1 MEKFAIDLD
10 KVLDDFEF
18 NEDCAEQIAS
28 DNLSTNN
35 ASSSS
40 VKCNLE
46 PSALKG
52 YNYLLIEP
60 KKENKEFDI
69 ILPVERHKD
78 LQQINTK
85 NKCINENDIVS
96 ENLNYSTEQTTI
108 ENTDVNQFYIQEC
121 TNENK
126 SIQKQSVSS
135 YDSEQVS
142 LAIYNDISQKV
153 LQKQQN
159 SNNSPKIDNRYDK
172 KLNQSNLK
180 PSVSNVFSSLNEYI
194 NAPPGSSDCIHSI
207 LSDSEIQ
214 SDFET
219 KVPQIIQSSAK
230 DSDESIPHK
239 QTADIPDPAREI
251 PVLSY
256 QDATIPITVELPIT
270 YETNIKENVKNVHVT
285 NFKPLESKTDLPE
298 KVALNEACI
307 ELSNK
312 AEIKNDKTHNYNSD
326 RIDQEKDS
334 IPKCTCIQGG
344 YYENEFTT
352 PITVELPITYET
364 NIKEDVKNVHVTN
377 FEPLESK
384 TDLPEKVALNEA
396 CIELSNKAEIKNDKT
411 HNYNSDRIDQEKDSM
426 PKCTCIQG
434 GYYENEFTTPI
445 TVELPITYETNI
457 KEDVKNVH
465 VTNFKPLE
473 SKTDLPEKV
482 ELNEACIELSNK
494 AEIKNDK
501 THNYNSDRI
510 DQEKDSMPKC
520 TCIQGGYYENEST
533 TPITVELPI
542 TYETNIK
549 EDVKNVRVTN
559 FEPLESKTD
568 LLEKVAL
575 NEACI
580 ELSNKAEIKN
590 DKTHNY
596 NSDRIDQEKYSMPKC
611 TCIQGGYYENESTT
625 QLQDNESKLSV
636 ENIGTSEKHRSSL
649 NSVCK
654 PIGFSNIDNLS
665 EDELTKYLAEL
676 EEEEK
681 LRESCNKKDENKQN
695 VQVFPDT
702 SVESRKMIES
712 ELNERIENISIT
724 DCQKKEMD
732 KELLNNA
739 LMKQNVQQSDDRLN
753 EDRLNK
759 HKDILN
765 NPSGKELKLL
775 HRDNVAKDD
784 KMKLENECVP
794 DTKDIED
801 SQERPTYSLN
811 INQGSL
817 NDGRTEIQLKE
828 QKGNSTQYNQ
838 ACELKMPSDIDNISE
853 ERIST
858 TSELNTLI
866 DMTKHND
873 DAISTSVDVY
883 TRPNVSDTSNDSEK
897 PVRPQ
902 TLDIV
907 LSNNS
912 TEHQV
917 LGSTSDTPSYQ
928 VQSDTDG
935 IKEEQGSSPDI
946 LDNSL
951 PESGS
956 VLGKQPPF
964 WVPDSDAPSCMLC
977 DVKFTVIKRRHHCRA
992 CGKVLCNKCCNMK
1005 YKLEYQGNIDSRVC
1019 VSCYQLLTKAE
1030 TEQGMGEW
1038 SSGYSTCM
1046 NNNDINSPQGRQ
1058 PNPNNPMEY
1067 CSTIPPL
1074 QQLAGGLPPPPT
1086 VMVPVGVLKRED
1098 GTKSRPEI
1106 SKSVMFSDELDM
1118 SWDLKPP
1125 YRKSGSK
1132 RIPTPGS
1139 SVPSTSVKKQNLP
1152 RFDPNT
1158 ESYVP
1163 QDPNALPPT
1172 VTIHKGQVSY
1182 HAVTDENLLYKTL
1195 KNECEPPV
1203 MFAINRNLYAYVKM
1217 VTLNCCVNK
1226 TCWNVTSKGLDCVGQ
1241 DEIILLIEVLPDE
1254 IRVPKDL
1261 LLFINQL
1268 RLEAMKGN
1276 IVSELGFLIY
1286 QGGNFLD
1293 SREHAGFL
1301 FIRQTSQC
1309 LQKIIL
1315 PPGPYLFG
1323 LLVHRWE
1330 TPWAKVFPLRLVLR
1344 LGAEY
1349 RYYPCPLFSV
1359 RFRDALYFEIGHTVM
1374 KVLADFRNFA
1384 YTLPSVRGLTIHLR
1398 NRMTDVMFPR
1408 NRYDQVIK
1416 GLNNSNDHVLAYA
1429 SNFSIAA
1436 DSHLVCIQTNTGDE
1450 STYQTQAISINNNPR
1465 TITGTSFIVING
1477 ALKSSMG
1484 LSAKSSIVEDG
1495 LMVEIMPE
1503 KMEALKA
1510 ALKNMQDFS
1519 IGCGRQ
1525 GAPEPDETVNI
1536 KWVDNDVQF
1545 NVGVKSPIDRRP
1557 MDGIPSIRIHNGIDY
1572 KGTSRFIRWTEVF
1585 IINSD
1590 DHPNGVH
1597 DPVDINK
1604 LSGNIAKATCTA
1616 LVKLLDLLANAGLT
1630 KLGVRT
1636 TIHPDNVGYE
1646 AGSEG
1651 MKLPPIY
1658 MKSLDNE
1665 LIQVLHKAAQSSQDT
1680 HIVLEL
1686 IFYILDD

>member
-28 DNLSTNN
+28 VSPATNN

-46 PSALKG
+46 PSNLKT
-52 YNYLLIEP
+52 YNYLLIES
-60 KKENKEFDI
+60 KKTNKEFDI
-69 ILPVERHKD
+69 ILPLERHKD

-85 NKCINENDIVS
+85 SKCISEKDSIS
-96 ENLNYSTEQTTI
+96 ENLTYSTEESTI
-108 ENTDVNQFYIQEC
+108 KNTDVNQFYTQEC
-121 TNENK
+121 TNDNNV
-126 SIQKQSVSS
+126 IQKQSVPS

-142 LAIYNDISQKV
+142 LPIYNDISQKTSII
-153 LQKQQN
+153 QKQQN
-159 SNNSPKIDNRYDK
+159 SSSSPKIDNGYDK
-172 KLNQSNLK
+172 KLNQFNLK

-194 NAPPGSSDCIHSI
+194 NAPPGSSDCINSV
-207 LSDSEIQ
+207 LDNSDTQSDSESKTIYH
-214 SDFET
+214 
-219 KVPQIIQSSAK
+219 IN
-230 DSDESIPHK
+230 
-239 QTADIPDPAREI
+239 EI
-251 PVLSY
+251 PNLIQINTKDNDKSIALKETVDTTNSTIEASISN
-256 QDATIPITVELPIT
+256 QDIMIPITLELPIT
-270 YETNIKENVKNVHVT
+270 YE
-285 NFKPLESKTDLPE
+285 S
-298 KVALNEACI
+298 
-307 ELSNK
+307 S
-312 AEIKNDKTHNYNSD
+312 
-326 RIDQEKDS
+326 
-334 IPKCTCIQGG
+334 
-344 YYENEFTT
+344 
-352 PITVELPITYET
+352 
-364 NIKEDVKNVHVTN
+364 IKEDVKNVHVTN
-377 FEPLESK
+377 SELLE
-384 TDLPEKVALNEA
+384 NE
-396 CIELSNKAEIKNDKT
+396 IELSKDIINKACTELSKNIEIENEE
-411 HNYNSDRIDQEKDSM
+411 SDRMNQENNSM
-426 PKCTCIQG
+426 LECTYIQND
-434 GYYENEFTTPI
+434 YYENECTTK
-445 TVELPITYETNI
+445 L
-457 KEDVKNVH
+457 
-465 VTNFKPLE
+465 VTNQD
-473 SKTDLPEKV
+473 SEK
-482 ELNEACIELSNK
+482 
-494 AEIKNDK
+494 
-501 THNYNSDRI
+501 
-510 DQEKDSMPKC
+510 
-520 TCIQGGYYENEST
+520 
-533 TPITVELPI
+533 
-542 TYETNIK
+542 
-549 EDVKNVRVTN
+549 
-559 FEPLESKTD
+559 
-568 LLEKVAL
+568 
-575 NEACI
+575 
-580 ELSNKAEIKN
+580 
-590 DKTHNY
+590 
-596 NSDRIDQEKYSMPKC
+596 
-611 TCIQGGYYENESTT
+611 
-625 QLQDNESKLSV
+625 KLSM
-636 ENIGTSEKHRSSL
+636 ENIDTIDEHGNSL
-649 NSVCK
+649 NLTHKS
-654 PIGFSNIDNLS
+654 IGFSNIDDLS
-665 EDELTKYLAEL
+665 EEELTKYLAEL

-681 LRESCNKKDENKQN
+681 LRESYNKHENIITRTQNDSQHQQDENKQN
-695 VQVFPDT
+695 VEISTDISIKSF
-702 SVESRKMIES
+702 KMIES
-712 ELNERIENISIT
+712 ESNEKLENISIT
-724 DCQKKEMD
+724 DCKKEETS
-732 KELLNNA
+732 KELLNNI
-739 LMKQNVQQSDDRLN
+739 LEKQNVQHDDQLN
-753 EDRLNK
+753 EDI

-765 NPSGKELKLL
+765 NPNNKEIKLL
-775 HRDNVAKDD
+775 HTTNVIKDD
-784 KMKLENECVP
+784 KIKLENECVP
-794 DTKDIED
+794 HAKNIKD
-801 SQERPTYSLN
+801 SQEHSIYSLN

-817 NDGRTEIQLKE
+817 NNDKTEIQLKE
-828 QKGNSTQYNQ
+828 QKGNSAQYSQ
-838 ACELKMPSDIDNISE
+838 ACELKTSSDFDNISE
-853 ERIST
+853 EKV
-858 TSELNTLI
+858 TSDVNVLI
-866 DMTKHND
+866 DKT
-873 DAISTSVDVY
+873 STSLEVY
-883 TRPNVSDTSNDSEK
+883 TKPNISDINNESEK
-897 PVRPQ
+897 PIRPQ

-907 LSNNS
+907 LTNNS
-912 TEHQV
+912 NEHQA
-917 LGSTSDTPSYQ
+917 LDSTSDTPSYQ
-928 VQSDTDG
+928 VQSDIDG
-935 IKEEQGSSPDI
+935 TKEDQGSSPDI
-946 LDNSL
+946 VENSV
-951 PESGS
+951 PESGP

-977 DVKFTVIKRRHHCRA
+977 DVKFTVLKRRHHCRA

-1030 TEQGMGEW
+1030 TERGMGEW
-1038 SSGYSTCM
+1038 SSGYSTCV
-1046 NNNDINSPQGRQ
+1046 NNNDINSP
-1058 PNPNNPMEY
+1058 
-1067 CSTIPPL
+1067 
-1074 QQLAGGLPPPPT
+1074 QLAGGLPPPPT

-1098 GTKSRPEI
+1098 GTKNRPEI
-1106 SKSVMFSDELDM
+1106 SKSVMFSDGIRPGCDLTELDM
-1118 SWDLKPP
+1118 SWDMKPP

-1139 SVPSTSVKKQNLP
+1139 SMPSTSVKKQNLP
-1152 RFDPNT
+1152 RLDPNT

-1182 HAVTDENLLYKTL
+1182 HAVTNENLLYKTL

-1203 MFAINRNLYAYVKM
+1203 MFAINRNLYAYVKIL
-1217 VTLNCCVNK
+1217 TLNCCVNK

-1241 DEIILLIEVLPDE
+1241 DEVILLIEVLPDE
-1254 IRVPKDL
+1254 TRVPKDL

-1268 RLEAMKGN
+1268 HLEAMKGN
-1276 IVSELGFLIY
+1276 TVSELGFSIY

-1301 FIRQTSQC
+1301 FIRQTLQC

-1315 PPGPYLFG
+1315 PPAPFLIG

-1330 TPWAKVFPLRLVLR
+1330 TPWAKVFPLRLILR

-1384 YTLPSVRGLTIHLR
+1384 YTLPGVRGLIIHLK

-1429 SNFSIAA
+1429 SNFSIDA

-1450 STYQTQAISINNNPR
+1450 SSYQTQAISINNNPR

-1545 NVGVKSPIDRRP
+1545 NLGVKSPIDGQP
-1557 MDGIPSIRIHNGIDY
+1557 MDGIPSIRVHNGIDY

-1590 DHPNGVH
+1590 DHPNGVY

-1658 MKSLDNE
+1658 MNSLDNE

-1680 HIVLEL
+1680 HTVLEL

>member
-28 DNLSTNN
+28 VNPSANN

-46 PSALKG
+46 PSALKN

-60 KKENKEFDI
+60 KKANKEFDI
-69 ILPVERHKD
+69 ILPVERRKD
-78 LQQINTK
+78 LQEVNTK
-85 NKCINENDIVS
+85 NKCVNENDTVS
-96 ENLNYSTEQTTI
+96 ENLSYNAEAAAV
-108 ENTDVNQFYIQEC
+108 ENTDVNQFYTNEC
-121 TNENK
+121 TSDNK
-126 SIQKQSVSS
+126 LVQKQSVSS
-135 YDSEQVS
+135 YDSDQVP

-153 LQKQQN
+153 IQKQQN
-159 SNNSPKIDNRYDK
+159 SSNSPKIDNRYDK
-172 KLNQSNLK
+172 KLNQFNLK

-194 NAPPGSSDCIHSI
+194 NAPPGSSDCISSV
-207 LSDSEIQ
+207 LSDSKIQ
-214 SDFET
+214 PDLET
-219 KVPQIIQSSAK
+219 KVPHCQIIQSAAE
-230 DSDESIPHK
+230 DSVAVKP
-239 QTADIPDPAREI
+239 TVDITNSVTEI
-251 PVLSY
+251 PVTSY
-256 QDATIPITVELPIT
+256 QDNPVPIALELPIP
-270 YETNIKENVKNVHVT
+270 YETNVKEDVNNVHVK
-285 NFKPLESKTDLPE
+285 NFKPLESEAEFSKN
-298 KVALNEACI
+298 VAINEAFVDFSDKADI
-307 ELSNK
+307 EN
-312 AEIKNDKTHNYNSD
+312 ENSD
-326 RIDQEKDS
+326 RVNQENNS
-334 IPKCTCIQGG
+334 
-344 YYENEFTT
+344 
-352 PITVELPITYET
+352 V
-364 NIKEDVKNVHVTN
+364 
-377 FEPLESK
+377 LECSSVQ
-384 TDLPEKVALNEA
+384 D
-396 CIELSNKAEIKNDKT
+396 
-411 HNYNSDRIDQEKDSM
+411 NYHECN
-426 PKCTCIQG
+426 
-434 GYYENEFTTPI
+434 
-445 TVELPITYETNI
+445 
-457 KEDVKNVH
+457 
-465 VTNFKPLE
+465 
-473 SKTDLPEKV
+473 
-482 ELNEACIELSNK
+482 
-494 AEIKNDK
+494 
-501 THNYNSDRI
+501 
-510 DQEKDSMPKC
+510 
-520 TCIQGGYYENEST
+520 
-533 TPITVELPI
+533 
-542 TYETNIK
+542 
-549 EDVKNVRVTN
+549 
-559 FEPLESKTD
+559 
-568 LLEKVAL
+568 
-575 NEACI
+575 
-580 ELSNKAEIKN
+580 
-590 DKTHNY
+590 
-596 NSDRIDQEKYSMPKC
+596 
-611 TCIQGGYYENESTT
+611 T
-625 QLQDNESKLSV
+625 QLQDNEMKLNMESIDKNQ
-636 ENIGTSEKHRSSL
+636 EHGNSL
-649 NSVCK
+649 SQVHK

-681 LRESCNKKDENKQN
+681 LRESCNKYENIINISQNVAQDQKDEDKQN
-695 VQVFPDT
+695 SQVFSDT
-702 SVESRKMIES
+702 IVGASKMIES
-712 ELNERIENISIT
+712 ELSERIENISIT
-724 DCQKKEMD
+724 NSQKEETD
-732 KELLNNA
+732 KQL
-739 LMKQNVQQSDDRLN
+739 QSVQQSDDQIN
-753 EDRLNK
+753 KDK

-765 NPSGKELKLL
+765 NPNSKELTLL
-775 HRDNVAKDD
+775 HTVNVAKDN

-794 DTKDIED
+794 IAKDIKD
-801 SQERPTYSLN
+801 SQEHSMYSLN

-817 NDGRTEIQLKE
+817 NNSKTKIQLKE
-828 QKGNSTQYNQ
+828 QKISKQYNQ
-838 ACELKMPSDIDNISE
+838 VCDLKMPSDIDSTSE
-853 ERIST
+853 ERTSV
-858 TSELNTLI
+858 TSEENILSDN
-866 DMTKHND
+866 TKHNGD
-873 DAISTSVDVY
+873 EMSTSVDVY
-883 TRPNVSDTSNDSEK
+883 TKPNVSDTSDDSEK
-897 PVRPQ
+897 PIRPQ

-912 TEHQV
+912 SEHQV

-928 VQSDTDG
+928 VQSDVDG
-935 IKEEQGSSPDI
+935 TKEEQGSSPDI
-946 LDNSL
+946 LENSL
-951 PESGS
+951 PETSS

-977 DVKFTVIKRRHHCRA
+977 DVKFTVLKRRHHCRA

-1038 SSGYSTCM
+1038 SSGYSTYA

-1139 SVPSTSVKKQNLP
+1139 SAPSTSVKKQNLP
-1152 RFDPNT
+1152 RLDPNT

-1195 KNECEPPV
+1195 KNECEPPI
-1203 MFAINRNLYAYVKM
+1203 MFAINRNLYAYVKI

-1241 DEIILLIEVLPDE
+1241 DEVILLIEALPDE
-1254 IRVPKDL
+1254 TRVPKDL

-1268 RLEAMKGN
+1268 HLEAMKGN
-1276 IVSELGFLIY
+1276 TVSELGFLIY

-1315 PPGPYLFG
+1315 PPAPYLIG

-1450 STYQTQAISINNNPR
+1450 STYQTQAISINNNQR

-1545 NVGVKSPIDRRP
+1545 NLGVKSPIDRQP
-1557 MDGIPSIRIHNGIDY
+1557 MDGIPSIRVHNGIDY

-1590 DHPNGVH
+1590 DHPNGVY

-1680 HIVLEL
+1680 HTVLEL

>member
-1 MEKFAIDLD
+1 MEKFAVDLD

-60 KKENKEFDI
+60 KKANKEFDI

-85 NKCINENDIVS
+85 NKHINESDIVS

-108 ENTDVNQFYIQEC
+108 ENTDVNQFYTQEC
-121 TNENK
+121 TNDNK
-126 SIQKQSVSS
+126 SIQKQSVPS

-153 LQKQQN
+153 IQKQQN

-194 NAPPGSSDCIHSI
+194 NAPPGSSDCIHSV
-207 LSDSEIQ
+207 LNDSEIQ
-214 SDFET
+214 SDLET

-230 DSDESIPHK
+230 DSEESIPHK
-239 QTADIPDPAREI
+239 QTVDIPDPTREI
-251 PVLSY
+251 PVSSY
-256 QDATIPITVELPIT
+256 QDATIPITVELP
-270 YETNIKENVKNVHVT
+270 V
-285 NFKPLESKTDLPE
+285 
-298 KVALNEACI
+298 
-307 ELSNK
+307 
-312 AEIKNDKTHNYNSD
+312 
-326 RIDQEKDS
+326 
-334 IPKCTCIQGG
+334 
-344 YYENEFTT
+344 
-352 PITVELPITYET
+352 
-364 NIKEDVKNVHVTN
+364 
-377 FEPLESK
+377 
-384 TDLPEKVALNEA
+384 
-396 CIELSNKAEIKNDKT
+396 
-411 HNYNSDRIDQEKDSM
+411 
-426 PKCTCIQG
+426 
-434 GYYENEFTTPI
+434 
-445 TVELPITYETNI
+445 TYETNI

-482 ELNEACIELSNK
+482 ACIEAVISNK

-510 DQEKDSMPKC
+510 DQEKNSMLEC
-520 TCIQGGYYENEST
+520 TYIQ
-533 TPITVELPI
+533 
-542 TYETNIK
+542 
-549 EDVKNVRVTN
+549 D
-559 FEPLESKTD
+559 
-568 LLEKVAL
+568 
-575 NEACI
+575 
-580 ELSNKAEIKN
+580 
-590 DKTHNY
+590 
-596 NSDRIDQEKYSMPKC
+596 
-611 TCIQGGYYENESTT
+611 GYYENESTT
-625 QLQDNESKLSV
+625 QLQDNESKLNV
-636 ENIGTSEKHRSSL
+636 KNIGTSEEHKSSL

-681 LRESCNKKDENKQN
+681 LRESCNKYENITNTAQNVSQDQKDKNKQS

-712 ELNERIENISIT
+712 ELNERIENISVT
-724 DCQKKEMD
+724 DCQEKETD

-753 EDRLNK
+753 EDKLNK
-759 HKDILN
+759 HTDILS
-765 NPSGKELKLL
+765 NPSKELKLL
-775 HRDNVAKDD
+775 HRVNVAKDD

-801 SQERPTYSLN
+801 SQEHPTYNLN
-811 INQGSL
+811 TNQGSL
-817 NDGRTEIQLKE
+817 NDSRTEIQLKE

-873 DAISTSVDVY
+873 DVISTSVDVY
-883 TRPNVSDTSNDSEK
+883 ARPNVSDTGNDSEK

-946 LDNSL
+946 LENSL

-1030 TEQGMGEW
+1030 TEQGEW

-1046 NNNDINSPQGRQ
+1046 NNNDINSP
-1058 PNPNNPMEY
+1058 
-1067 CSTIPPL
+1067 
-1074 QQLAGGLPPPPT
+1074 QLAGGLPPPPT

-1139 SVPSTSVKKQNLP
+1139 SAPSTSVKKQNLP

-1203 MFAINRNLYAYVKM
+1203 MFAINRNLYAYVKI

-1254 IRVPKDL
+1254 TRVPKDL

>member
-1 MEKFAIDLD
+1 MEKFAVDLD

-60 KKENKEFDI
+60 KKANKEFDI

-85 NKCINENDIVS
+85 NKHINESDIVS

-108 ENTDVNQFYIQEC
+108 ENTDVNQFYTQEC
-121 TNENK
+121 TNDNK
-126 SIQKQSVSS
+126 SIQKQSVPS

-153 LQKQQN
+153 IQKQQN

-194 NAPPGSSDCIHSI
+194 NAPPGSSDCIHSV
-207 LSDSEIQ
+207 LNDSEIQ
-214 SDFET
+214 SDLET

-230 DSDESIPHK
+230 DSEESIPHK
-239 QTADIPDPAREI
+239 QTVDIPDPTREI
-251 PVLSY
+251 PVSSY
-256 QDATIPITVELPIT
+256 QDATIPITVELP
-270 YETNIKENVKNVHVT
+270 V
-285 NFKPLESKTDLPE
+285 
-298 KVALNEACI
+298 
-307 ELSNK
+307 
-312 AEIKNDKTHNYNSD
+312 
-326 RIDQEKDS
+326 
-334 IPKCTCIQGG
+334 
-344 YYENEFTT
+344 
-352 PITVELPITYET
+352 
-364 NIKEDVKNVHVTN
+364 
-377 FEPLESK
+377 
-384 TDLPEKVALNEA
+384 
-396 CIELSNKAEIKNDKT
+396 
-411 HNYNSDRIDQEKDSM
+411 
-426 PKCTCIQG
+426 
-434 GYYENEFTTPI
+434 
-445 TVELPITYETNI
+445 TYETNI

-482 ELNEACIELSNK
+482 ACIEAVISNK

-510 DQEKDSMPKC
+510 DQEKNSMLEC
-520 TCIQGGYYENEST
+520 TYIQ
-533 TPITVELPI
+533 
-542 TYETNIK
+542 
-549 EDVKNVRVTN
+549 D
-559 FEPLESKTD
+559 
-568 LLEKVAL
+568 
-575 NEACI
+575 
-580 ELSNKAEIKN
+580 
-590 DKTHNY
+590 
-596 NSDRIDQEKYSMPKC
+596 
-611 TCIQGGYYENESTT
+611 GYYENESTT
-625 QLQDNESKLSV
+625 QLQDNESKLNV
-636 ENIGTSEKHRSSL
+636 KNIGTSEEHKSSL

-681 LRESCNKKDENKQN
+681 LRESCNKYENITNTAQNVSQDQKDKNKQS

-712 ELNERIENISIT
+712 ELNERIENISVT
-724 DCQKKEMD
+724 DCQEKETD

-753 EDRLNK
+753 EDKLNK
-759 HKDILN
+759 HTDILS
-765 NPSGKELKLL
+765 NPSKELKLL
-775 HRDNVAKDD
+775 HRVNVAKDD

-801 SQERPTYSLN
+801 SQEHPTYNLN
-811 INQGSL
+811 TNQGSL
-817 NDGRTEIQLKE
+817 NDSRTEIQLKE

-873 DAISTSVDVY
+873 DVISTSVDVY
-883 TRPNVSDTSNDSEK
+883 ARPNVSDTGNDSEK

-946 LDNSL
+946 LENSL

-1030 TEQGMGEW
+1030 TEQGEW

-1046 NNNDINSPQGRQ
+1046 NNNDINSP
-1058 PNPNNPMEY
+1058 
-1067 CSTIPPL
+1067 
-1074 QQLAGGLPPPPT
+1074 QLAGGLPPPPT

-1106 SKSVMFSDELDM
+1106 SKSVMFSDGIRPGCDLTELDM

-1139 SVPSTSVKKQNLP
+1139 SAPSTSVKKQNLP

-1203 MFAINRNLYAYVKM
+1203 MFAINRNLYAYVKI

-1254 IRVPKDL
+1254 TRVPKDL

>member
-1 MEKFAIDLD
+1 MEKFAVDLD

-60 KKENKEFDI
+60 KKANKEFDI

-85 NKCINENDIVS
+85 NKHINESDIVS

-108 ENTDVNQFYIQEC
+108 ENTDVNQFYTQEC
-121 TNENK
+121 TNDNK
-126 SIQKQSVSS
+126 SIQKQSVPS

-153 LQKQQN
+153 IQKQQN

-194 NAPPGSSDCIHSI
+194 NAPPGSSDCIHSV
-207 LSDSEIQ
+207 LNDSEIQ
-214 SDFET
+214 SDLET

-230 DSDESIPHK
+230 DSEESIPHK
-239 QTADIPDPAREI
+239 QTVDIPDPTREI
-251 PVLSY
+251 PVSSY
-256 QDATIPITVELPIT
+256 QDATIPITVELP
-270 YETNIKENVKNVHVT
+270 V
-285 NFKPLESKTDLPE
+285 
-298 KVALNEACI
+298 
-307 ELSNK
+307 
-312 AEIKNDKTHNYNSD
+312 
-326 RIDQEKDS
+326 
-334 IPKCTCIQGG
+334 
-344 YYENEFTT
+344 
-352 PITVELPITYET
+352 
-364 NIKEDVKNVHVTN
+364 
-377 FEPLESK
+377 
-384 TDLPEKVALNEA
+384 
-396 CIELSNKAEIKNDKT
+396 
-411 HNYNSDRIDQEKDSM
+411 
-426 PKCTCIQG
+426 
-434 GYYENEFTTPI
+434 
-445 TVELPITYETNI
+445 TYETNI

-482 ELNEACIELSNK
+482 ACIEAVISNK

-510 DQEKDSMPKC
+510 DQEKNSMLEC
-520 TCIQGGYYENEST
+520 TYIQ
-533 TPITVELPI
+533 
-542 TYETNIK
+542 
-549 EDVKNVRVTN
+549 D
-559 FEPLESKTD
+559 
-568 LLEKVAL
+568 
-575 NEACI
+575 
-580 ELSNKAEIKN
+580 
-590 DKTHNY
+590 
-596 NSDRIDQEKYSMPKC
+596 
-611 TCIQGGYYENESTT
+611 GYYENESTT
-625 QLQDNESKLSV
+625 QLQDNESKLNV
-636 ENIGTSEKHRSSL
+636 KNIGTSEEHKSSL

-681 LRESCNKKDENKQN
+681 LRESCNKYENITNTAQNVSQDQKDKNKQS

-712 ELNERIENISIT
+712 ELNERIENISVT
-724 DCQKKEMD
+724 DCQEKETD

-753 EDRLNK
+753 EDKLNK
-759 HKDILN
+759 HTDILS
-765 NPSGKELKLL
+765 NPSKELKLL
-775 HRDNVAKDD
+775 HRVNVAKDD

-801 SQERPTYSLN
+801 SQEHPTYNLN
-811 INQGSL
+811 TNQGSL
-817 NDGRTEIQLKE
+817 NDSRTEIQLKE

-873 DAISTSVDVY
+873 DVISTSVDVY
-883 TRPNVSDTSNDSEK
+883 ARPNVSDTGNDSEK

-946 LDNSL
+946 LENSL

-1030 TEQGMGEW
+1030 TEQGEW

-1106 SKSVMFSDELDM
+1106 SKSVMFSDGIRPGCDLTELDM

-1139 SVPSTSVKKQNLP
+1139 SAPSTSVKKQNLP

-1203 MFAINRNLYAYVKM
+1203 MFAINRNLYAYVKI

-1254 IRVPKDL
+1254 TRVPKDL

>member
-307 ELSNK
+307 ELNNK

-1046 NNNDINSPQGRQ
+1046 NNNDINSPQ
-1058 PNPNNPMEY
+1058 
-1067 CSTIPPL
+1067 
-1074 QQLAGGLPPPPT
+1074 LAGGLPPPPT

>member
-60 KKENKEFDI
+60 KKTNKEFDI

-96 ENLNYSTEQTTI
+96 ENLNCSTEQTTI
-108 ENTDVNQFYIQEC
+108 ENTDVNQFYTQEC
-121 TNENK
+121 TNDNK
-126 SIQKQSVSS
+126 SIQKQSVPS

-153 LQKQQN
+153 IQKQQN

-207 LSDSEIQ
+207 LNDSEIQ
-214 SDFET
+214 SDLET

-239 QTADIPDPAREI
+239 QTVDIPDPTREI
-251 PVLSY
+251 PVSSY
-256 QDATIPITVELPIT
+256 QDATIPIMVELPIT
-270 YETNIKENVKNVHVT
+270 YETNIKEDVKNVHVT

-312 AEIKNDKTHNYNSD
+312 AEIKNDKIHNYNSD
-326 RIDQEKDS
+326 RIDQEKNS
-334 IPKCTCIQGG
+334 MLECTYIQ
-344 YYENEFTT
+344 
-352 PITVELPITYET
+352 
-364 NIKEDVKNVHVTN
+364 D
-377 FEPLESK
+377 
-384 TDLPEKVALNEA
+384 
-396 CIELSNKAEIKNDKT
+396 
-411 HNYNSDRIDQEKDSM
+411 
-426 PKCTCIQG
+426 
-434 GYYENEFTTPI
+434 
-445 TVELPITYETNI
+445 
-457 KEDVKNVH
+457 
-465 VTNFKPLE
+465 
-473 SKTDLPEKV
+473 
-482 ELNEACIELSNK
+482 
-494 AEIKNDK
+494 
-501 THNYNSDRI
+501 
-510 DQEKDSMPKC
+510 
-520 TCIQGGYYENEST
+520 
-533 TPITVELPI
+533 
-542 TYETNIK
+542 
-549 EDVKNVRVTN
+549 
-559 FEPLESKTD
+559 
-568 LLEKVAL
+568 
-575 NEACI
+575 
-580 ELSNKAEIKN
+580 
-590 DKTHNY
+590 
-596 NSDRIDQEKYSMPKC
+596 
-611 TCIQGGYYENESTT
+611 GYYENESTT

-636 ENIGTSEKHRSSL
+636 ENIGTSEEHRSSL

-681 LRESCNKKDENKQN
+681 LRESSNKYENITNTAQNVSQDQKDENKQN

-712 ELNERIENISIT
+712 ELNERIENISVT
-724 DCQKKEMD
+724 DCQGKETD

-753 EDRLNK
+753 EERLNK
-759 HKDILN
+759 HKDILS

-775 HRDNVAKDD
+775 HRVNVAKDD

-838 ACELKMPSDIDNISE
+838 ACELKMPSDIDSISE

-873 DAISTSVDVY
+873 DVISTSVDVY

-946 LDNSL
+946 LENSL

-1106 SKSVMFSDELDM
+1106 SKSVMFSDGIRPGCDLTELDM

-1139 SVPSTSVKKQNLP
+1139 SAPSTSVKKQNLP

-1203 MFAINRNLYAYVKM
+1203 MFAINRNLYAYVKI

-1254 IRVPKDL
+1254 TRVPKDL

-1536 KWVDNDVQF
+1536 KWVDNDLQF